1 MYALMRGSIPDAGNE
16 PFEVLKKAAAF
27 GASEVTFYSL
37 FELSP
42 TLDKG
47 TLRELKAEAD
57 RLGIAI
63 GASLDW
69 LNPLRLDR
77 HARELELGE
86 GDLSRG
92 VAKLLKAGADLG
104 MADMF
109 FTIGTLDDRAGNW
122 TAQLDA
128 VGTLLVGLRP
138 NLADLDMRVLV
149 KTHEEITSYECLD
162 LVERVGADRL
172 GVSYDPVNMLVR
184 IEDPIEAARRLAPH
198 IAQVHVDDAILK
210 PEQPNSIRRHLV
222 PAGEGILD
230 WPAIFAIVPEAKR
243 LVELHNGQFAMPV
256 FDTDWLKSQPYIDL
270 CEYARLVGKA
280 VGKREPKVA
289 DGLKT
294 GDRLAEAIRICGAAD
309 ARPEHSTD
317 KDF

>member
-1 MYALMRGSIPDAGNE
+1 MYALMRGSIPNAGNE
-16 PFEVLKKAAAF
+16 PFEVLKRAAAL

-47 TLRELKAEAD
+47 ALGELKAEAD

-77 HARELELGE
+77 HGRELELGHGE
-86 GDLSRG
+86 LSRG
-92 VAKLLKAGADLG
+92 VARLLETGASLG

-109 FTIGTLDDRAGNW
+109 FTIGTLEDRAGNL

-128 VGTLLVGLRP
+128 VGALLVGLRP
-138 NLADLDMRVLV
+138 NLADLGMRALV
-149 KTHEEITSYECLD
+149 KTHEEITSYECLA
-162 LVERVGADRL
+162 LIERVGADRL

-184 IEDPIEAARRLAPH
+184 IEDPIAAAKRLASH
-198 IAQVHVDDAILK
+198 IAQVHVDDAILR
-210 PEQPNSIRRHLV
+210 PEEPGSIRRHLV
-222 PAGEGILD
+222 PAGEGIID
-230 WPAIFAIVPEAKR
+230 WGAIFALVPKAKR
-243 LVELHNGQFAMPV
+243 LIELHNGQFAMPV

-270 CEYARLVGKA
+270 CEYAWLVGKA
-280 VGKREPKVA
+280 VGKREPEVA
-289 DGLKT
+289 DQGKN
-294 GDRLAEAIRICGAAD
+294 GDRLAAAIGICGAAT
-309 ARPEHSTD
+309 ARP
-317 KDF
+317 KQ

>member
-16 PFEVLKKAAAF
+16 PFEVLKKAAAL
-27 GASEVTFYSL
+27 GASGVTFYSL
-37 FELSP
+37 FELSS

-57 RLGIAI
+57 RLGLSI

-77 HARELELGE
+77 HARELDLGL
-86 GDLSRG
+86 GNLSRG
-92 VAKLLKAGADLG
+92 VAKLLQTGAGLG

-109 FTIGTLDDRAGNW
+109 FTIGTLEDRASNW

-128 VGTLLVGLRP
+128 VGALLVGLRP
-138 NLADLDMRVLV
+138 TLADLDMRVLV

-162 LVERVGADRL
+162 LVERVGPDRL

-184 IEDPIEAARRLAPH
+184 IEDPIAAARRLAPH
-198 IAQVHVDDAILK
+198 IAQVHVDDAILR
-210 PEQPNSIRRHLV
+210 PEEPNSIRRHLV

-230 WPAIFAIVPEAKR
+230 WAAIFALMPNARR
-243 LVELHNGQFAMPV
+243 LVELHNGQFAMLV

-270 CEYARLVGKA
+270 YEYARLVGKA
-280 VGKREPKVA
+280 VGRPEAELA
-289 DGLKT
+289 DISKN
-294 GDRLAEAIRICGAAD
+294 GDRLTAAIRTCEIA
-309 ARPEHSTD
+309 PTPSLQ
-317 KDF
+317 